1 LRKRF
6 GLRKI
11 TLGEKEEHK
20 EHSTFKSKRE
30 IPSVVKAANES
41 LTDATN
47 HMSLLLC
54 EDNRFLFWGDIES
67 SEIKQT
73 MTELRLKRRN

>member
-1 LRKRF
+1 MRKRF

-54 EDNRFLFWGDIES
+54 EDNRFLFWGDVES
-67 SEIKQT
+67 SEIKL
-73 MTELRLKRRN
+73 TELRIKRRN